1 MHDKIIWG
9 IVSLL
14 LYGWK
19 TEAAGKKEVAGEE
32 IWTENM
38 NEIRK

>member
-1 MHDKIIWG
+1 
-9 IVSLL
+9 L

-19 TEAAGKKEVAGEE
+19 AGAAGEREAAKEE